1 MDGTILQPFPPQ
13 LRSTPL
19 LTQALGVPLLLPPTP
34 LRALCPD
41 PPLCWA
47 TTPPRSMEHPQSLST
62 SGSGKQRD
70 RERETGLG
78 AVPVILE

>member
-1 MDGTILQPFPPQ
+1 MDSTILQPFPPQ

-19 LTQALGVPLLLPPTP
+19 LTQALGVSLLLPLLP

-47 TTPPRSMEHPQSLST
+47 TTPPLEHGAPPSLFPPVGLGDRET
-62 SGSGKQRD
+62 DRD
-70 RERETGLG
+70 RGR
-78 AVPVILE
+78 VSFQ